1 MVLNASDCSYLA
13 LLVCVQQ
20 HHRPA
25 QGQLLGFPLAPHW
38 CMGITL
44 AKGPGLS
51 PGMLQSWAPCKLHNE
66 GLFKGQSLPDACRV
80 PLNLMKSNMDCS
92 QGLLKC
98 QQCDKP
104 ACYLCAWPVS
114 GLCPAV
120 LPPAQCKAFHPWFL
134 IPVVHL
140 YCKASSSACK
150 GQLIPL
156 SCAFL
161 ATLLGGSPLLP
172 SPWLGA
178 QGWVSRVTLL
188 PQGWESQQQSPHLP
202 FSKQGTTSMGAPWL
216 CTRGSLLPESESA
229 GSSGAHTRD
238 TPNVSACAAAAAG
251 L

>member
-1 MVLNASDCSYLA
+1 MLFDRSTSHRHSAQLLGTTEHHSGAWGTQQNPIPLHVPFQGLAGGAGEPEASCCMLRGAGCMVLNASDCSYLA

-80 PLNLMKSNMDCS
+80 PLNPMKSNMDCS

-104 ACYLCAWPVS
+104 ACYLCAWPAS

-178 QGWVSRVTLL
+178 QGWVPR
-188 PQGWESQQQSPHLP
+188 
-202 FSKQGTTSMGAPWL
+202 
-216 CTRGSLLPESESA
+216 A
-229 GSSGAHTRD
+229 GCPG
-238 TPNVSACAAAAAG
+238 
-251 L
+251 